1 MARDLIAMLC
11 ALAAIAMG
19 GTAGA
24 QVPTQGEGSTLPD
37 PTRPPASIG
46 ATQGNTSSEPIR
58 PPLLQSV
65 FISPERKWALIG
77 GQHVPLGGKFGD
89 ARLISLTEEE
99 AILQGPQGR
108 TILRL
113 MPDVRRTPSAATRG
127 ADGK

>member
-1 MARDLIAMLC
+1 MARDLIALLC
-11 ALAAIAMG
+11 ALGALAIAG
-19 GTAGA
+19 PAGA
-24 QVPTQGEGSTLPD
+24 QAPAQVEGSTLPD
-37 PTRPPASIG
+37 PTRPPASVG
-46 ATQGNTSSEPIR
+46 ATQGNSGTEPIR

-77 GQHVPLGGKFGD
+77 GQHVALGGKFGD

-113 MPDVRRTPSAATRG
+113 MPDVQRTPSAATRG
-127 ADGK
+127 DAGK